1 MDERECFICHGRAFT
16 DATPYRRCDEC
27 GHETLA
33 TSETQ
38 TFILNEPLTLAGVA
52 RTTMLDRFQS
62 AGIERF
68 GREARDGQLVDIGSG
83 SGRFLFRQQKR
94 FARHCGVEITP
105 EAIAFG
111 RDTLGLNIVNSIEAV
126 DGEIAIATAWH
137 SLEHIPAETL
147 GSLLRAVAAKM
158 RPRGRFLVSVPN
170 AASFQHRWFGRR
182 FAFFDVPNHLHQFTP
197 GSIHRLFTTHGFQRT
212 GRLTSWPYN
221 GFGYVQGLLNLA
233 GGEHNYLYYRLKR
246 RSARPSPGRDA
257 ATLLLLPLAA
267 PLSVP
272 LSLLDALCPDRQ
284 GVLTYC
290 FEKRG

>member
-16 DATPYRRCDEC
+16 DAAPYRRCNEC

-52 RTTMLDRFQS
+52 RTTMLDRFQCG
-62 AGIERF
+62 AIERF
-68 GREARDGQLVDIGSG
+68 GGTARDGRLVDIGSG
-83 SGRFLFRQQKR
+83 SGRFLYRQR
-94 FARHCGVEITP
+94 RNFARHCGIEITP

-111 RDTLGLNIVNSIEAV
+111 TDTLGLNIVNSIEAV
-126 DGEIAIATAWH
+126 EGEIAIATAWH
-137 SLEHIPAETL
+137 SLEHIPAAALEP
-147 GSLLRAVAAKM
+147 LLRSVAAKL
-158 RPRGRFLVSVPN
+158 RPHGRFLVSVPN

-197 GSIHRLFTTHGFQRT
+197 DSIHRLFTAHGFERVGQ
-212 GRLTSWPYN
+212 LISWPYN

-246 RSARPSPGRDA
+246 RSARPSRARDA
-257 ATLLLLPLAA
+257 ATFLLLPLVLPLAA
-267 PLSVP
+267 G
-272 LSLLDALCPDRQ
+272 LSLLDACCRNRQ